1 MKTLRTFELIAAGL
15 WVVPWLVIAIVGP
28 DLNDGDDSWLLPL
41 WIGGGVLAGFLCRS
55 WWVAALLS
63 LLVVGTWLLD
73 GALHPCVEQPDSTVR
88 CEVNWAYLVVFF
100 YLPLTLLIVESG
112 VVIRKVLGFVGRRLR
127 PDLFESAGTAGTR
140 E

>member
-1 MKTLRTFELIAAGL
+1 MKTLRTLEFVAAGL
-15 WVVPWLVIAIVGP
+15 WVVPWLVIAITGS
-28 DLNDGDDSWLLPL
+28 DLKAEDDSWLLPL

-63 LLVVGTWLLD
+63 LLVVGTFLLD
-73 GALHPCVEQPDSTVR
+73 DALHPCVDGPQNPVE
-88 CEVNWAYLVVFF
+88 CEDPTFF
-100 YLPLTLLIVESG
+100 ALFWIFPVTLLIVTSG

-127 PDLFESAGTAGTR
+127 PDLFESARDAGAR